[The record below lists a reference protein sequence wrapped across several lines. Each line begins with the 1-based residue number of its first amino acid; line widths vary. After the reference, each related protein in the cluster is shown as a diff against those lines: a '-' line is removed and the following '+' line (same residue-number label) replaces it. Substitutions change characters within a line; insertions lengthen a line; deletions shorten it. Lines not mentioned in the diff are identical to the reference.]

1 MKKILKVIFCES
13 LFSFYKIP
21 INLGEKKYMLI
32 YCGHVFHSACLEKWF
47 DRKKECPSCR
57 ASMEAYI

>member
-1 MKKILKVIFCES
+1 
-13 LFSFYKIP
+13 
-21 INLGEKKYMLI
+21 MLI